1 MYRGGVTAHQHQKQK
16 KNKKKN
22 NFFFVGG
29 GGLLCVSM
37 IVEKEMMNDAR
48 HNCQKRQDENG
59 DQGNHPRIH

>member
-16 KNKKKN
+16 KNK
-22 NFFFVGG
+22 GG

>member
-16 KNKKKN
+16 KNK
-22 NFFFVGG
+22 GG
-29 GGLLCVSM
+29 GGWLCVSM